1 MHQLVAYFPVDWLA
15 VNEAE
20 VENKDGRVERT
31 LMEPSACRLV
41 HVRERK
47 LSLVLFFEPG
57 LAQPQYTTEAEAEAD
72 VWGEG
77 EERGSV
83 HTELIDG

>member
-1 MHQLVAYFPVDWLA
+1 MKPKWKTKTGELKW
-15 VNEAE
+15 
-20 VENKDGRVERT
+20 KT
-31 LMEPSACRLV
+31 LMEPSACSLV

-57 LAQPQYTTEAEAEAD
+57 LAQPQYTTEAEVD
-72 VWGEG
+72 VCGEG